1 MGGGWEGD
9 EPLVGE
15 NKNLVDGEIFTGV
28 CGEGVWSKFCLV
40 RELPHSPVGKIVVIS
55 TLHTHSEGHGFK
67 PSAFLESH

>member
-28 CGEGVWSKFCLV
+28 CGEGVWSKFL
-40 RELPHSPVGKIVVIS
+40 S
-55 TLHTHSEGHGFK
+55 SEGTPPF
-67 PSAFLESH
+67 PSRKDCGY